1 MDKKELGKNIKSIR
15 QQKLYSREYI
25 CKKVGISIH
34 TLAKYEQGQREP
46 NINMLD
52 KLANALE
59 VSRADLLGIENSFAK
74 ITKENQVK
82 RREYTKTYT
91 TDELKELEKDSF
103 LIKCSEKEK
112 ALKLLTFL
120 NLSEEIINSPLL
132 EKSERKKFS
141 ELCGTIIDNWSNY
154 MNENVYDSIINT
166 SIELSKV
173 NENN

>member
-1 MDKKELGKNIKSIR
+1 MGVGENIKFFRKQKGLTQKELGEIIHMSPNSIQR
-15 QQKLYSREYI
+15 YELGHRDPQNK
-25 CKKVGISIH
+25 
-34 TLAKYEQGQREP
+34 TLEEIAK
-46 NINMLD
+46 
-52 KLANALE
+52 ALG
-59 VSRADLLGIENSFAK
+59 VSMADLLGIENSFAK

>member
-1 MDKKELGKNIKSIR
+1 MI
-15 QQKLYSREYI
+15 
-25 CKKVGISIH
+25 
-34 TLAKYEQGQREP
+34 GQRIREERKKKS
-46 NINMLD
+46 MSMQA
-52 KLANALE
+52 LADICGTSSSYISDLENGKIKKPSFEMIIKIADALYVP
-59 VSRADLLGIENSFAK
+59 VSYFSEGDSFAK
-74 ITKENQVK
+74 VIKENQVK

-103 LIKCSEKEK
+103 LIKCSEEEK

-154 MNENVYDSIINT
+154 MDENVYDSIINV
-166 SIELSKV
+166 SISLTKSK
-173 NENN
+173 